1 LESSSHQ
8 GRQQWIQALTQE
20 CLLDSLRATQ
30 KTTVRTWFPIK
41 PNRIATPKIMESVSY
56 LVMALSFMARLSS
69 LVMESFTSP
78 TETSI
83 GVIGTMIRG
92 LVLEKCN
99 GRMETYTKE
108 TGIMTPCGEKE
119 FIYPRVEIAT
129 QVTF

>member
-1 LESSSHQ
+1 
-8 GRQQWIQALTQE
+8 
-20 CLLDSLRATQ
+20 
-30 KTTVRTWFPIK
+30 
-41 PNRIATPKIMESVSY
+41 MESVSY